1 MEEEKVPPVTSES
14 LTQPNPKKRRLRETT
29 LTENEP
35 VHTRASKRK
44 QTHSLG
50 ELIHT
55 REMERQKLH
64 TCVPHSRKIV
74 SLSVE
79 ACQHTLHAFSE
90 TCSTLWLSG
99 RKAVEEVWRDL
110 LTLNFNVFN
119 VFNFYLMYSTHKT
132 ENLTY
137 V

>member
-50 ELIHT
+50 ELIHFLE
-55 REMERQKLH
+55 RERQLRH
-64 TCVPHSRKIV
+64 SGLSHSRVK
-74 SLSVE
+74 
-79 ACQHTLHAFSE
+79 
-90 TCSTLWLSG
+90 
-99 RKAVEEVWRDL
+99 D
-110 LTLNFNVFN
+110 
-119 VFNFYLMYSTHKT
+119 
-132 ENLTY
+132 
-137 V
+137 